1 MMEAGKTVAKPDWL
15 TVAAIAVVTHA
26 LSSSIHEA
34 IGHGGTCIAVGCTP
48 RLLTTM
54 QFQGDEHSLPKLA
67 VDAISAGGSVVNLV
81 TAAIA
86 ILLLRRLRRPAR
98 TGWFFLWLF
107 ATVNL
112 LAAAGYPLY
121 SGFANIGDWANI
133 VRGLKPAWLWRLVL
147 AAIGAL
153 SYWFATRWA
162 MDRLGR
168 RLWGTGSRVPA
179 AYRYTLVSYIAMVA
193 LAIVGGMFEPGGAFL
208 VLISAAA
215 ASLGGASA
223 LAWGP
228 QLLQDPHLGEP
239 PEEPLQV
246 LRDVRWIVAAALV
259 ALAFVAVL
267 GPGLSL

>member
-1 MMEAGKTVAKPDWL
+1 METGKAIAKPDWL
-15 TVAAIAVVTHA
+15 TVSAIAVVAHA
-26 LSSSIHEA
+26 LSASIHEGL
-34 IGHGGTCIAVGCTP
+34 GHAGTCVAVGCSP

-67 VDAISAGGSVVNLV
+67 VDAISAGGSVANLV
-81 TAAIA
+81 AAAIA
-86 ILLLRRLRRPAR
+86 MLLLRRHRSPAR

-121 SGFANIGDWANI
+121 SGLANIGDWANI
-133 VRGLKPAWLWRLVL
+133 MRGLKPAWLWHVGL
-147 AAIGAL
+147 AGIGAL

-168 RLWGTGSRVPA
+168 RLWGTGSRVPS
-179 AYRYTLVSYIAMVA
+179 AYSYTLVSYVAMGA
-193 LAIVGGMFEPGGAFL
+193 FAIVAGMFEPGGAFL

-228 QLLQDPHLGEP
+228 QMLQDPHLGEP

-246 LRDVRWIVAAALV
+246 ARDRRWVIVAALV
-259 ALAFVAVL
+259 SLAFVAVL
-267 GPGLSL
+267 GPGLPL